1 MSTTWSAGLLALLDS
16 FYPGPVNLGSEEEF
30 DVLSVAQLV
39 LELSGSSS
47 GIVFGPRPDDDPS
60 VRRPDLTLAR
70 RELGWEPVTPFREGL
85 ARTVRWFDA
94 RSLR

>member
-1 MSTTWSAGLLALLDS
+1 M
-16 FYPGPVNLGSEEEF
+16 
-30 DVLSVAQLV
+30 LSVAQLV
-39 LELSGSSS
+39 LEVSGSSS

-60 VRRPDLTLAR
+60 VRRPDLTVAR

-85 ARTVRWFDA
+85 ARTVEWFGA